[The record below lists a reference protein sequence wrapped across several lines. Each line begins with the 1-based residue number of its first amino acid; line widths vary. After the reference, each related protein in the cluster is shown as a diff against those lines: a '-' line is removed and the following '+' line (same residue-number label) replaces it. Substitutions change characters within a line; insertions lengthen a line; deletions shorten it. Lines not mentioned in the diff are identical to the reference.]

1 MRHNPWHLARLRSV
15 VVLTSATIFVASL
28 TQIAFVVDT
37 SDRQVE
43 QYSFHGAELLIVGW
57 SSVLEGANLLVWP
70 LVVVAWVL
78 ACCKRPVGA
87 VIAASVA
94 GALLVTG
101 ALTPEC
107 REGFAI
113 DVAWL
118 ANPIIAV
125 TWVLHLRDVR
135 FAALVSAVTALGLT
149 LSFLWV
155 KCILGPGEE
164 GVNVADFLMRQI
176 ISYGIGYWL
185 WVASAAVLAAG
196 VTAGNMAFR
205 TS

>member
-94 GALLVTG
+94 GALLLTG

-107 REGFAI
+107 REGF
-113 DVAWL
+113 
-118 ANPIIAV
+118 
-125 TWVLHLRDVR
+125 
-135 FAALVSAVTALGLT
+135 
-149 LSFLWV
+149 
-155 KCILGPGEE
+155 
-164 GVNVADFLMRQI
+164 
-176 ISYGIGYWL
+176 
-185 WVASAAVLAAG
+185 
-196 VTAGNMAFR
+196 
-205 TS
+205 